1 MKSEIL
7 KELLD
12 KGCQAE
18 KELVA
23 GLSDQE
29 RNTQGTLEA
38 WTVKDI
44 IAHNSYWRKHHAENT
59 LAVLEGRPIPDPAED
74 FDHANEEV
82 YYKYRDQ
89 SWEEIEALANISR
102 ERTKEALTALG
113 DEGLERVDF
122 LPWHEGRPLWRFVV
136 GNVYTHPILHLA
148 DWYGK
153 KGETDRMVEMYQ
165 AMTDLLADLDN
176 SPDWQG
182 TIRYNLACSYSL
194 AGETEKAISEL
205 GEALKMNPALVE
217 WSQQDPDFEPIR
229 DEAGYKA
236 LYED

>member
-1 MKSEIL
+1 MKSNLI
-7 KELLD
+7 KELLE

-18 KELVA
+18 KQLISD
-23 GLSDQE
+23 LSDAE
-29 RNTQGTLEA
+29 RKAVGNLEV

-44 IAHNSYWRKHHAENT
+44 IAHNSHWRKHHAEN
-59 LAVLEGRPIPDPAED
+59 LLGVLSGEIPNPVENI
-74 FDHANEEV
+74 DHANEDV
-82 YYKYRDQ
+82 YYQYRDQ
-89 SWEEIEALANISR
+89 SWAEIEALADSSC
-102 ERTKEALTALG
+102 EWMKAALDALG
-113 DEGLERVDF
+113 DEGLERVNF
-122 LPWHEGRPLWRFVV
+122 FPWHQDRPLWRFAV

-153 KGETDRMVEMYQ
+153 KGETDRVVRLYQ
-165 AMTDLLADLDN
+165 TMTDLLTDLDD

-194 AGETEKAISEL
+194 AGETEKAIRAL

-229 DEAGYKA
+229 ETARYKA
-236 LYED
+236 LYESQ

>member
-1 MKSEIL
+1 MKSDIL
-7 KELLD
+7 KELLE

-18 KELVA
+18 KELIA
-23 GLSDQE
+23 ALSDAE
-29 RNTQGTLEA
+29 RNAIGSLEA
-38 WTVKDI
+38 WTAKDV
-44 IAHNSYWRKHHAENT
+44 IAHNSYWRKYHAEN
-59 LAVLEGRPIPDPAED
+59 LLGALEGRIPDPTED
-74 FDHANEEV
+74 LDHANEDV

-89 SWEEIEALANISR
+89 PWEEVEALADNSC
-102 ERTKEALTALG
+102 EQMKEVLAALG
-113 DEGLERVDF
+113 NDGLEKVNF
-122 LPWHEGRPLWRFVV
+122 FPWHEGRPLWRFVV

-153 KGETDRMVEMYQ
+153 KGETGRVVKMYQ
-165 AMTDLLADLDN
+165 TMTGLLSDLDD

-194 AGETEKAISEL
+194 AGDTEKAIREL

-229 DEAGYKA
+229 EDAGYKA
-236 LYED
+236 LYG